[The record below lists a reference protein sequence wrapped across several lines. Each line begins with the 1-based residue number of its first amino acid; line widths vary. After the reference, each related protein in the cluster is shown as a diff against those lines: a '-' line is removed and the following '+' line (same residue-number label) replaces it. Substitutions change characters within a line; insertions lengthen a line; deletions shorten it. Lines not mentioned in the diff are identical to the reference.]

1 MVIVI
6 DIVITPGLAGT
17 KLLYL
22 QYDISIPDISHIHC
36 KTRQREKEKSIYYLL
51 SRLCDLVAPL
61 VVILCITL
69 KILIFSI

>member
-22 QYDISIPDISHIHC
+22 QYDISIPDIFLPHPL
-36 KTRQREKEKSIYYLL
+36 KTRQREKGKSFHYYPGFVTLSLL
-51 SRLCDLVAPL
+51 
-61 VVILCITL
+61 
-69 KILIFSI
+69 